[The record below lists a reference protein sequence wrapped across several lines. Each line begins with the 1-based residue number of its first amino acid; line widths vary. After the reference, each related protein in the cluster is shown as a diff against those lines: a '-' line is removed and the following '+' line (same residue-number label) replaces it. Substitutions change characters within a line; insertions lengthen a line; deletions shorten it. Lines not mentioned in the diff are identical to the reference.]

1 MKQLD
6 GWTRKACCALAA
18 GAACLGSAFAQEA
31 APRLEPVPV
40 QQADKDSK
48 QGPVVRE
55 VALSVDGTFRVAV
68 VTRSGRYVPAARL
81 TLVRDPD
88 NRAGSV
94 QQAAVSDQ
102 QPGPVKITTGPAGPS
117 VVMGVKPGSYRV
129 RVEVKDKV
137 SDSVL
142 LVKASPA
149 IASGIVPAQL
159 LIPCPDSDDEDDR
172 RRLGAI
178 IPEGAEDPGLGLD
191 LAGAAL
197 GAAGIGGL
205 GAAIALPITLSHRHG
220 AAAGARAS
228 P

>member
-18 GAACLGSAFAQEA
+18 GAACLGSSFAQEA
-31 APRLEPVPV
+31 APRLEPVPA
-40 QQADKDSK
+40 QRADKDNK
-48 QGPVVRE
+48 QGPVVRQ

-68 VTRSGRYVPAARL
+68 VTRSGRYVPGARL

-88 NRAGSV
+88 SRAGGV
-94 QQAAVSDQ
+94 QQAAATDRQ
-102 QPGPVKITTGPAGPS
+102 TGPVKVTTGPAGPS
-117 VVMGVKPGSYRV
+117 VVMGVKPGYYLV

-142 LVKASPA
+142 LVKASPEA
-149 IASGIVPAQL
+149 SSGIVPAQL
-159 LIPCPDSDDEDDR
+159 LIPCPDSDDNDDR
-172 RRLGAI
+172 RPLGAI

-191 LAGAAL
+191 WAGAAL

-205 GAAIALPITLSHRHG
+205 GAAIALPITLSQRHG